1 MDKAS
6 GNISSPRERGV
17 RTAIIQMPTL
27 QEENHL
33 KVLRLLEANPRVNQR
48 DLASSMGI
56 SLGKA
61 NYCLK
66 ALVDKGWIK
75 MQNFRNSQHK
85 LGYAY
90 LLTPSG
96 IVQKADLTARFLLA
110 KMAEYE
116 SLNQEIEAL
125 RRELGD
131 IAAASDLASNADSR
145 RN

>member
-1 MDKAS
+1 MV
-6 GNISSPRERGV
+6 GPG
-17 RTAIIQMPTL
+17 AIIQMPSL

-33 KVLRLLEANPRVNQR
+33 KVLRLLEANPCVNQR

-116 SLNQEIEAL
+116 NLNREIEAL
-125 RRELGD
+125 RRELVD
-131 IAAASDLASNADSR
+131 VAAAGDLASKSPAR
-145 RN
+145 TGK

>member
-1 MDKAS
+1 
-6 GNISSPRERGV
+6 
-17 RTAIIQMPTL
+17 
-27 QEENHL
+27 
-33 KVLRLLEANPRVNQR
+33 
-48 DLASSMGI
+48 MGI

-116 SLNQEIEAL
+116 NLNREIEAL

-131 IAAASDLASNADSR
+131 VAAAGDLASKSPAR
-145 RN
+145 TGK